1 MERAKRPRLHGYWH
15 ASRRTLIIFLV
26 SFDKL
31 APSIRYPRFSCPPW
45 FAWLHLTAP
54 PLLLKSQISSSKRA
68 SFYFFSTFSNDSVCP
83 NTRTSVYIRRYT
95 DAEFASIGKESRG
108 KGKAC
113 RFGKTPRGK
122 SGASRRVVSGVA
134 SERNYP
140 PHRGM
145 RGTGC
150 RFEGKATLLVLEG
163 VSRKSSACKL
173 RGTRPAGVALPPTVA
188 ILENSPTSRVTGEA
202 STGNPSTVKREP

>member
-1 MERAKRPRLHGYWH
+1 MKRAKRPRPHGYWH

-31 APSIRYPRFSCPPW
+31 APSIRYPRFSCPLW

-54 PLLLKSQISSSKRA
+54 PLLLKSQIFSSKWA
-68 SFYFFSTFSNDSVCP
+68 SFYFFPLFPAIVCVQ
-83 NTRTSVYIRRYT
+83 TRVQACTSAGTRMQSL
-95 DAEFASIGKESRG
+95 ASIGKESRG